1 MDHHDK
7 KTKNYRIECIEDETN
22 GKNAEAA
29 QPERLETDPLDDL
42 PDVSEQTGGLPFV
55 TFVLICLSA
64 CAIFLVNRMVTAG
77 SGLVAVGCVLM
88 ILILVFGIVAL
99 VRGMFRKLHDEQ
111 AATVWYGISAA
122 VMTIAILGGV
132 IGGILFWF

>member
-7 KTKNYRIECIEDETN
+7 KTKNYRIECIEDEPN
-22 GKNAEAA
+22 GKTAGAA

-64 CAIFLVNRMVTAG
+64 CSVFLINRMVTAG

-88 ILILVFGIVAL
+88 IMILVFGIVAL
-99 VRGMFRKLHDEQ
+99 VRGMFRRLHDQQEK
-111 AATVWYGISAA
+111 AIWYRISAV
-122 VMTIAILGGV
+122 VMTIAILGGA